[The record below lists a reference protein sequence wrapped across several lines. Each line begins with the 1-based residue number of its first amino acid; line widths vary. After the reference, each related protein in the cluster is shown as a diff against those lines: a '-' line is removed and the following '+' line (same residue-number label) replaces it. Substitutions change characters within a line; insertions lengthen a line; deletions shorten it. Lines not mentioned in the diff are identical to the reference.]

1 MEHVN
6 THTHRQPL
14 STLVKIMIG
23 ALLINVLA
31 QVVGILAELVQ
42 GEGLNIPHLVIGV
55 LILLA
60 AGLVATGKRW
70 ALPLSVLIVLG
81 TNVLLVIQPTNTAT
95 LLHPGA
101 SVGHFG
107 TLVLC
112 ILSALVV
119 IVVGILAFLQ
129 NPQRS
134 APSLVS

>member
-6 THTHRQPL
+6 THTHATHQPL
-14 STLVKIMIG
+14 SILVKITIG

-42 GEGLNIPHLVIGV
+42 GEGVNIPHLVIGV

-60 AGLVATGKRW
+60 AGLVATGRRW

-81 TNVLLVIQPTNTAT
+81 TNVLLVIQPTNTAA
-95 LLHPGA
+95 LLDPGA
-101 SVGHFG
+101 NVGHFG

-112 ILSALVV
+112 ILSALVA
-119 IVVGILAFLQ
+119 IVVGIRAFLQ
-129 NPQRS
+129 NS
-134 APSLVS
+134 